1 MSHYW
6 SLPRR
11 GRQQDRPGHCS
22 VFLLGETHD
31 GRSCQSVTPG
41 DFLDGWKLAGFK
53 ILICFHCLIYISC
66 HSEQSRA
73 NSPACPELLL
83 IFPSEKE
90 IRKIFNCELGLPWEL
105 AVSLTHVRV
114 SDCLLSWPRYWLKF
128 EEEEGT
134 ADWALWSAGW
144 GEGRLPPGPLPP
156 ASFYL
161 AGRLKRKLKIFLRY

>member
-1 MSHYW
+1 MSQCHSGRIRKNTKW
-6 SLPRR
+6 AVMPVRDSR
-11 GRQQDRPGHCS
+11 GFS
-22 VFLLGETHD
+22 
-31 GRSCQSVTPG
+31 
-41 DFLDGWKLAGFK
+41 GWLRVGSRFK

-90 IRKIFNCELGLPWEL
+90 IRKIFNSELWLPWEL

-161 AGRLKRKLKIFLRY
+161 AGRLKRKLKIFLRN